1 MEVRGCGGGQ
11 WPDGV
16 AGAGGQRGGGA
27 GLTVGWAHLLGEER
41 LGVQAPPQLP
51 AASPTGALHQHR
63 VHPEEARGRE
73 GGALPGADRHL
84 QAERKWGVHGAL
96 AFSQLPD
103 QGVQGRTAASA
114 PPTAT
119 PAQAWRPGPQSSAAS
134 AAAGSWG
141 LLARLFHPRRRLGSA
156 LLGQSGGTGTA
167 VDFSFPPKRVDHR
180 FSLKTQVRRPP
191 LKVLTMDVIF

>member
-1 MEVRGCGGGQ
+1 MRGSCWGQ
-11 WPDGV
+11 WAWSNGKDLAGQAGPPRSKDGSERLSGV
-16 AGAGGQRGGGA
+16 ASGLTEWPALGDSGEVEA
-27 GLTVGWAHLLGEER
+27 GLTVGWAHL

-134 AAAGSWG
+134 AAARS
-141 LLARLFHPRRRLGSA
+141 
-156 LLGQSGGTGTA
+156 
-167 VDFSFPPKRVDHR
+167 
-180 FSLKTQVRRPP
+180 
-191 LKVLTMDVIF
+191 